1 MTKKND
7 YKDMLQRF
15 EEKTNIDELLE
26 EGLIEDYEDMVAVA
40 RQFFRK
46 RVTPKQLQVL
56 LDYYEIG
63 DRVTFVKIG
72 DKKRAVVRDEKG
84 RFKKWL

>member
-1 MTKKND
+1 MTKKSD

-15 EEKTNIDELLE
+15 EEKTNVDELLK
-26 EGLIEDYEDMVAVA
+26 EGLIEDYEDMMAVA
-40 RQFFRK
+40 RRFFRK

-63 DRVTFVKIG
+63 DRVTFIKIG

>member
-1 MTKKND
+1 M
-7 YKDMLQRF
+7 M
-15 EEKTNIDELLE
+15 
-26 EGLIEDYEDMVAVA
+26 AVA

-63 DRVTFVKIG
+63 DRVTFIRIG
-72 DKKRAVVRDEKG
+72 DKKRAVVRDG
-84 RFKKWL
+84 RGRIKKWL

>member
-1 MTKKND
+1 MTKKSD
-7 YKDMLQRF
+7 YRDMLQRF
-15 EEKTNIDELLE
+15 EERTNIDELLE
-26 EGLIEDYEDMVAVA
+26 EGLIEDYEDMMAVA

-63 DRVTFVKIG
+63 DRVTFIKIRNE
-72 DKKRAVVRDEKG
+72 KRAVVRDEKG
-84 RFKKWL
+84 RIKKWL

>member
-1 MTKKND
+1 MAKKDD

-26 EGLIEDYEDMVAVA
+26 EGLIEDYEDMMAVA

-63 DRVTFVKIG
+63 DRVTFIRIG
-72 DKKRAVVRDEKG
+72 DKKRAVVRDG
-84 RFKKWL
+84 RGRIKKWL

>member
-1 MTKKND
+1 
-7 YKDMLQRF
+7 MLQRF